1 MSLPVNWIS
10 LVTNRGNDKD
20 PMQHGVNAEMLWA
33 PRPQQKACAMQKFMD
48 RMFEEQKISQ
58 SNWQALYQWSIRDTN
73 DFWWSLSDFVGIKW
87 IQKPSL
93 AFKAGANLRSGT
105 WFEHGKLNFAQN
117 LLPAPTND
125 IVLIAIAEATAR
137 QEWTGLRLWNDV
149 AKCAK
154 ALTAAGVEPGD
165 RVAGVLINGP
175 EAVIAMLATAAIG
188 AIWSSCSPDFGSRG
202 IKDRLLQ
209 IKPKVIFATASY
221 EYGGKRIANLVQT
234 CEAVVDLVPS
244 PKIVAVDHFNRSSDE
259 FSHFC
264 RMPSADDSKPLTIDF
279 VPRSFCDPQYIM
291 FSSGTTG
298 LPKCIVH
305 GVGGTLLQ
313 HKKELMLHSD
323 LRSKD
328 RMFFFTTCGWMMWN
342 WMLSALSVGS
352 SIVTFD
358 GSPAYP
364 TPELLWDICRQ
375 EGVTHFGT
383 SPKFI
388 SVCSQY
394 DAQTPLVQRSLPTLR
409 TILSTGS
416 PLLPQH
422 YDWVY
427 RHFPDV
433 HLASIS
439 GGTDIIGCFMLGN
452 PILPVYSGEIQAPG
466 LGMAIESWDE
476 SEHPVTGQKGELICL
491 KPFVS
496 MPVGFWNDPNG
507 ERYRKAYF
515 DHYGSRDVWRH
526 GDFIEMTRHGGVI
539 VYGRSD
545 ATLNPGGVRIGTSE
559 IYRAVENLQSISDSL
574 AVGQDIGD
582 DVRVILFVKLA
593 VGVPWTEAMGA
604 QIKAHIRTQLTPRHV
619 PYKVLPVKDIP
630 YTRSGKKVELAV
642 TKLLR
647 GEEVSNKDALANPES
662 LTEYEALL
670 KTELSK

>member
-1 MSLPVNWIS
+1 
-10 LVTNRGNDKD
+10 
-20 PMQHGVNAEMLWA
+20 MQS
-33 PRPQQKACAMQKFMD
+33 FME
-48 RMFEEQKISQ
+48 RMFEQRKINQ
-58 SNWQALYQWSIRDTN
+58 CRWQDLYDWSIKDVN
-73 DFWWSLSDFVGIKW
+73 DFWWHLSEFVEVKW
-87 IQKPSL
+87 IHNPRT
-93 AFKAGANLRSGT
+93 AFKRGT
-105 WFEHGKLNFAQN
+105 NIRNGHWFPDGKLNFAEN
-117 LLPAPTND
+117 LLPNPTD
-125 IVLIAIAEATAR
+125 KIVMTAIAEGALR
-137 QEWTGLRLWNDV
+137 KDWTGLKLWNDV
-149 AKCAK
+149 ARCAG
-154 ALTAAGVEPGD
+154 ALKAAGVRPGD

-175 EAVIAMLATAAIG
+175 EAVIAMLASSTIG
-188 AIWSSCSPDFGSRG
+188 AIWSSCSPDFGTRG
-202 IKDRLLQ
+202 IKDRLAQ
-209 IKPKVIFATASY
+209 IMPKVVFATAAY
-221 EYGGKRIANLVQT
+221 QYGGKIVSNLSQT
-234 CEAVVDLVPS
+234 CEAVVDLMPA
-244 PKIVAVDHFNRSSDE
+244 PKVITVDHFNRGNDDFSE
-259 FSHFC
+259 FCKSKLV
-264 RMPSADDSKPLTIDF
+264 DDSKPLPMEF
-279 VPRSFCDPQYIM
+279 VPRSFGDPQYIM

-313 HKKELMLHSD
+313 HKKELMLHSE
-323 LRSKD
+323 LHPED
-328 RMFFFTTCGWMMWN
+328 RLLFFTTCGWMMWN
-342 WMLSALSVGS
+342 WMVSALSVGA

-364 TPELLWDICRQ
+364 SPELLWNICRD

-388 SVCSQY
+388 SVCSQH
-394 DAQTPLVQRSLPTLR
+394 DAQTPLLQKALPKLR

-416 PLLPQH
+416 PLLPPH
-422 YDWVY
+422 YEWVY

-452 PILPVYSGEIQAPG
+452 PILPVYSGEIQSPG
-466 LGMAIESWDE
+466 LGMAIESWDD
-476 SEHPVTGQKGELICL
+476 SERPVKEEKGELVCVR
-491 KPFVS
+491 PFVS
-496 MPVGFWNDPNG
+496 MPVGFWNDPDG

-515 DHYGSRDVWRH
+515 DHYQDRDVWRH
-526 GDFIEMTRHGGVI
+526 GDFIEITRHGGVI

-559 IYRAVENLQSISDSL
+559 IYRAVENLPGISDSV

-593 VGVPWTEAMGA
+593 VGFTWTDAMA
-604 QIKAHIRTQLTPRHV
+604 LQIKSHIRSQLTPRHV

-642 TKLLR
+642 TKILR

-670 KTELSK
+670 KAELSS